1 MRARKVSGA
10 GWWPRIFVP
19 RPPPASLLSCMSHT
33 LLLLPCPPFGVESHT
48 RGRSS
53 ARPPNH
59 RRSVRINLKR
69 GFRTYGRW
77 KGAGAS
83 QLRRHSG
90 CGGEGPPR
98 AIHLDRGGAG
108 MSSVQVRSLSV
119 AKCWGHFFVPAEDG
133 YPKGRLNI
141 VRLLTCSG
149 ALTCSGSL

>member
-33 LLLLPCPPFGVESHT
+33 LLLLLCPPFGVESHT

-69 GFRTYGRW
+69 GFRTCGRW

-83 QLRRHSG
+83 QLHRHSG

-98 AIHLDRGGAG
+98 GDPFRSRRCRYVERTSPVPLCCEGAG
-108 MSSVQVRSLSV
+108 GTFM
-119 AKCWGHFFVPAEDG
+119 PAEDG